1 MAFLCDWAMPVNTR
15 IWAARTA
22 EGRAG
27 WGQGPRPA
35 RPFGAPS
42 RMAFWAVSLP
52 YSLFQSQ
59 GQESI
64 FSKITGSRRDS
75 FKTPSNGLRRAL
87 APTRRAGRQTGGGA
101 VGHAALGRT
110 LAREPS
116 LWARCPGAAPPS
128 CTGAA
133 RNAAALRRSGPWA
146 LQRAPVTS
154 AVVGVGLPR
163 GQGQPPTCG
172 TRLLQP
178 VSAHLFGGCETRL
191 KATATSK
198 DLGGGVRWL
207 HSP

>member
-1 MAFLCDWAMPVNTR
+1 MRKGSLAFLCDWAMPVNTR

-101 VGHAALGRT
+101 VGTRSPGADPGPGAKPVGTVSWGCSSFLYGSCQEHGRAQAQWPVGSAEGACD
-110 LAREPS
+110 LCRRGG
-116 LWARCPGAAPPS
+116 WAPTRAGAAPH
-128 CTGAA
+128 
-133 RNAAALRRSGPWA
+133 LRDTP
-146 LQRAPVTS
+146 TS
-154 AVVGVGLPR
+154 ASLC
-163 GQGQPPTCG
+163 PP
-172 TRLLQP
+172 
-178 VSAHLFGGCETRL
+178 VW
-191 KATATSK
+191 
-198 DLGGGVRWL
+198 WL
-207 HSP
+207 